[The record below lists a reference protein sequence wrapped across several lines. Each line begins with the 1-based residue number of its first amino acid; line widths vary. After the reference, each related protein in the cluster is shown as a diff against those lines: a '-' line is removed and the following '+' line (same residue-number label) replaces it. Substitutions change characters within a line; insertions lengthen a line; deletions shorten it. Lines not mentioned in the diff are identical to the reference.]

1 MRVDG
6 VEREIQSG
14 RRFHHFGARSFK
26 LSAHFFMLRLGGV
39 EIRGMV
45 KPKLTPTSRSL
56 RLIPAG
62 EQTSTHSSFPTME
75 WPLKRRKIVSG
86 ASFVTILSRVIAL
99 KLQVQAEAELALR
112 RDRAVAAIG
121 GHGLHLGSL
130 ACPARHAYTPVLVRL
145 LRN

>member
-62 EQTSTHSSFPTME
+62 SPWRADQHTLQLPNHGMAVEKAQNRI
-75 WPLKRRKIVSG
+75 W
-86 ASFVTILSRVIAL
+86 SFVCHNP
-99 KLQVQAEAELALR
+99 E
-112 RDRAVAAIG
+112 
-121 GHGLHLGSL
+121 
-130 ACPARHAYTPVLVRL
+130 
-145 LRN
+145 